1 MDGYRQQKNEFP
13 GYQNDPKS
21 SDYNNLDGDQG
32 GKNSNESNTKR
43 KDVVDLF
50 CTQVHHDLLVSKLF
64 YFFFF
69 GAFGSLFPL
78 ISIYFKQ
85 LGMNATQAGILV
97 GIRPFVEF
105 ASAPFWGRFADR
117 FRKGKILLLFSVFC
131 WIVFTLALNFIHPST
146 SYCLTV
152 YNRSTYTLQA
162 AKFDID
168 QQGEEWDR
176 LVRARLERTPVPG
189 LAPEIIEANRERITG
204 YDKREHAG
212 LVKPPW
218 STRVYRRS
226 AVEEVFL
233 LLLLV
238 IVIGEFF
245 SAPAITLA
253 DTCTLNYL
261 GKCFDLF

>member
-1 MDGYRQQKNEFP
+1 MAGYYQQKNEFP
-13 GYQNDPKS
+13 GYQNDPKG
-21 SDYNNLDGDQG
+21 SDYHNIDGDGAGGG
-32 GKNSNESNTKR
+32 GKNAEPNGGAKR
-43 KDVVDLF
+43 KDHVDLF

-64 YFFFF
+64 YFFFY

-85 LGMNATQAGILV
+85 LGMNATQAGVLV

-152 YNRSTYTLQA
+152 FNRTTYTLQP
-162 AKFDID
+162 AKMDVD
-168 QQGEEWDR
+168 QGEGWER
-176 LVRARLERTPVPG
+176 MVRARLERHPIPG
-189 LAPEIIEANRERITG
+189 LAPETIDGNRERITG

-212 LVKPPW
+212 LIKPPW

-253 DTCTLNYL
+253 DSCTLNYL
-261 GKCFDLF
+261 GT